1 MTTIT
6 IPAPYVGAIL
16 QFPALKSVKRCNNFV
31 YLESVYLESTG
42 DSAFMVAT
50 DGSILGAFRLEFPP
64 ASSFKAIIPR
74 QAFLGVKF
82 GHRADDVAVTITD
95 TDATVSQGQFVKTE
109 KLVPLDYPDWRRV
122 IPHSVSGEAGYYDAG
137 LVARIGRAAEVLH
150 GKGRTW
156 KAHIEQNGKESV
168 ALVGLNNP
176 SFVGAIM
183 PMIARPAVVPKWVNG
198 SYN

>member
-16 QFPALKSVKRCNNFV
+16 QFTALKSISRIETAI
-31 YLESVYLESTG
+31 YLGSDG
-42 DSAFMVAT
+42 DSAYMVAT

-95 TDATVSQGQFVKTE
+95 TDATVSQGPWNMTE
-109 KLVPLDYPDWRRV
+109 KLVPWDYPDWRRV

-137 LVARIGRAAEVLH
+137 LVARIGRAAEILH
-150 GKGRTW
+150 GKGHTW
-156 KAHIEQNGKESV
+156 RAQIDQNGKET
-168 ALVGLNNP
+168 GLISLSSPN
-176 SFVGAIM
+176 FVGAIM
-183 PMIARPAVVPKWVNG
+183 PMKARPAVVPKWVHG
-198 SYN
+198 SDN

>member
-6 IPAPYVGAIL
+6 IPAPYVGAIM
-16 QFPALKSVKRCNNFV
+16 QFPALKSVKRCNNC
-31 YLESVYLESTG
+31 VYLESTG

-183 PMIARPAVVPKWVNG
+183 PMRARPAVVPKWVNG